1 MAKGRYHHGDL
12 RAALLDAAEELVRER
27 GADGWS
33 LREASARVGVSPSA
47 AYHHFASRDALVR
60 ALSERIL
67 SRLGNRLADAC
78 KRAAEVTADPD
89 ARERAAEQAADP
101 DACKRPADP
110 SGADPSGA
118 DPSGADPSGA
128 DPSGADPSGADPSG
142 VGPGGVGPGGVGPGG
157 VGPGGVGPGG
167 ADSRGAGRSG
177 VGEGGVGSRA
187 PVGGAFDLQRRL
199 IALGRDYLHWAVE
212 DPAVARLV
220 FGAGATGPDS
230 RVSPHP
236 HDVLTAELDR
246 LADLG
251 ALPAASRPGA
261 EFVVWAPI
269 HGLAVLLIDG
279 LIRVDDA
286 RAFDRQAERV
296 IRATLNGLCQ
306 EPAPSEGWPAVHTAH
321 TDRRRSHLGQEGE
334 QVGPGAGDLLRQAE

>member
-12 RAALLDAAEELVRER
+12 RAALLDVAEELVRER

-47 AYHHFASRDALVR
+47 AYHHFASRDTLVR

-67 SRLGNRLADAC
+67 SCLGIRLADAC
-78 KRAAEVTADPD
+78 ERATDETAGPD
-89 ARERAAEQAADP
+89 ACERAADESADP
-101 DACKRPADP
+101 DACERA
-110 SGADPSGA
+110 AE
-118 DPSGADPSGA
+118 
-128 DPSGADPSGADPSG
+128 
-142 VGPGGVGPGGVGPGG
+142 
-157 VGPGGVGPGG
+157 PGG
-167 ADSRGAGRSG
+167 AGAGPLG
-177 VGEGGVGSRA
+177 PVGETA
-187 PVGGAFDLQRRL
+187 DPLRRL
-199 IALGRDYLHWAVE
+199 IVLGRDYLHWAVG

-230 RVSPHP
+230 RVTPHP

-286 RAFDRQAERV
+286 RAFDLQAERV

-306 EPAPSEGWPAVHTAH
+306 EPAPAGGWPAVHTTH

-334 QVGPGAGDLLRQAE
+334 QVGPGAGDLFRQAE

>member
-12 RAALLDAAEELVRER
+12 RAALLDAAEGLVRER
-27 GADGWS
+27 GADDWS

-47 AYHHFASRDALVR
+47 AYHHFASRDTLVR

-67 SRLGNRLADAC
+67 SRLGDHLADAC
-78 KRAAEVTADPD
+78 ERAADETADP
-89 ARERAAEQAADP
+89 
-101 DACKRPADP
+101 
-110 SGADPSGA
+110 
-118 DPSGADPSGA
+118 
-128 DPSGADPSGADPSG
+128 
-142 VGPGGVGPGGVGPGG
+142 
-157 VGPGGVGPGG
+157 
-167 ADSRGAGRSG
+167 
-177 VGEGGVGSRA
+177 
-187 PVGGAFDLQRRL
+187 LRRL
-199 IALGRDYLHWAVE
+199 IALGRGYLHWAVE

-286 RAFDRQAERV
+286 RAFDLQAERV

-306 EPAPSEGWPAVHTAH
+306 EPAPSEGWPAVHTTH

>member
-12 RAALLDAAEELVRER
+12 RAALLDAAEGLVRER

-47 AYHHFASRDALVR
+47 AYHHFASRDTLVR
-60 ALSERIL
+60 ALSERVL
-67 SRLGNRLADAC
+67 SRLGDRLADAC
-78 KRAAEVTADPD
+78 ERAAGMTADPH
-89 ARERAAEQAADP
+89 
-101 DACKRPADP
+101 
-110 SGADPSGA
+110 
-118 DPSGADPSGA
+118 
-128 DPSGADPSGADPSG
+128 
-142 VGPGGVGPGGVGPGG
+142 
-157 VGPGGVGPGG
+157 
-167 ADSRGAGRSG
+167 
-177 VGEGGVGSRA
+177 
-187 PVGGAFDLQRRL
+187 RRL
-199 IALGRDYLHWAVE
+199 VALGRGYLRWAIE

-286 RAFDRQAERV
+286 RAFDLQAERV
-296 IRATLNGLCQ
+296 IRATLNGLCH
-306 EPAPSEGWPAVHTAH
+306 EPAPSEDWPAVHSAH
-321 TDRRRSHLGQEGE
+321 TDRSRSHLGQEGE
-334 QVGPGAGDLLRQAE
+334 QVGPGAGDLLRQGE

>member
-67 SRLGNRLADAC
+67 SRLGDRLADAC
-78 KRAAEVTADPD
+78 ERAADETIDPAAGERAAAETADPD
-89 ARERAAEQAADP
+89 TREQAAE
-101 DACKRPADP
+101 P
-110 SGADPSGA
+110 SGAGPGGA
-118 DPSGADPSGA
+118 GPGGAGPGGA
-128 DPSGADPSGADPSG
+128 
-142 VGPGGVGPGGVGPGG
+142 GPGGVG
-157 VGPGGVGPGG
+157 
-167 ADSRGAGRSG
+167 S
-177 VGEGGVGSRA
+177 GGVGSQAAVGRA
-187 PVGGAFDLQRRL
+187 ADLQRRL
-199 IALGRDYLHWAVE
+199 IALGRGYLHWAVE

-306 EPAPSEGWPAVHTAH
+306 EPAPSEDWPAVHTTH

>member
-1 MAKGRYHHGDL
+1 M
-12 RAALLDAAEELVRER
+12 
-27 GADGWS
+27 
-33 LREASARVGVSPSA
+33 
-47 AYHHFASRDALVR
+47 
-60 ALSERIL
+60 
-67 SRLGNRLADAC
+67 
-78 KRAAEVTADPD
+78 
-89 ARERAAEQAADP
+89 
-101 DACKRPADP
+101 
-110 SGADPSGA
+110 
-118 DPSGADPSGA
+118 
-128 DPSGADPSGADPSG
+128 
-142 VGPGGVGPGGVGPGG
+142 
-157 VGPGGVGPGG
+157 
-167 ADSRGAGRSG
+167 
-177 VGEGGVGSRA
+177 
-187 PVGGAFDLQRRL
+187 
-199 IALGRDYLHWAVE
+199 
-212 DPAVARLV
+212 ARLV

-286 RAFDRQAERV
+286 HAFDRQAERV

-306 EPAPSEGWPAVHTAH
+306 EPAPSEDWPAVHTTH

>member
-12 RAALLDAAEELVRER
+12 RAALLDVAEELVRER

-67 SRLGNRLADAC
+67 SRLGDHLADAC
-78 KRAAEVTADPD
+78 DR
-89 ARERAAEQAADP
+89 AADP
-101 DACKRPADP
+101 DACERAAGEDADP
-110 SGADPSGA
+110 GARERAA
-118 DPSGADPSGA
+118 D
-128 DPSGADPSGADPSG
+128 
-142 VGPGGVGPGGVGPGG
+142 
-157 VGPGGVGPGG
+157 
-167 ADSRGAGRSG
+167 
-177 VGEGGVGSRA
+177 
-187 PVGGAFDLQRRL
+187 LHRRL
-199 IALGRDYLHWAVE
+199 IALGHGYLHWAVE

-286 RAFDRQAERV
+286 RAFDLQAERV
-296 IRATLNGLCQ
+296 IRATLNGLCH
-306 EPAPSEGWPAVHTAH
+306 EPAPAEGWPAVHTTH

-334 QVGPGAGDLLRQAE
+334 QVGPGAGDLLRQAD